1 MTAALSP
8 LSWFFLFAC
17 ALNGLVAIAIL
28 LVMNKTMRVANFLL
42 AINLLGISAVSV
54 TISLVESK
62 LILAVP
68 HFYRLPSP
76 VYYLMFPAA
85 YLYVKLI
92 LKDRTR
98 LERKDY
104 LHFLPAFIHLVEM
117 TPFYLLSAEEKVNNI
132 LQAFSQDIEIYAHS
146 EGWLPPYLH
155 NIIRGC
161 MAVIYAIAM
170 WRLIRNSIKETV
182 NNYATSITHWLKT
195 ITVLNAL
202 IGIGA
207 IVFLTALFI
216 PAEVRSYGFHLIF
229 LIVLLVVN
237 FHLFFRPEILYGLPQ
252 PVLAGNDPLDN
263 TPVEKPLKAAEYKA
277 EIPAFIYNYKS
288 QIHQYLTESKRYL
301 EPNFM
306 LQDLSRDTGIPQH
319 HLQLLIHKVE
329 EKKFSE
335 FINDYR
341 IQHLQDQIERGGMK
355 NKTLEGLAAESG
367 FSSKATFIRSVKKRT
382 GRTPKDYFNQGKTS
396 A

>member
-1 MTAALSP
+1 MMAALSP

-28 LVMNKTMRVANFLL
+28 LVKNKTMKVANLLL
-42 AINLLGISAVSV
+42 AINLLGISAASI

-62 LILAVP
+62 LILDVP

-104 LHFLPAFIHLVEM
+104 LHFLPALIHLVEM
-117 TPFYLLSAEEKVNNI
+117 TPFYLLSAEEKVNSI
-132 LQAFSQDIEIYAHS
+132 HLAFSQDIEIYAHS

-161 MAVIYAIAM
+161 MAIIYAIVM
-170 WRLIRNSIKETV
+170 WRLIWKSTKETV
-182 NNYATSITHWLKT
+182 NNYATSVAQWLKT
-195 ITVLNAL
+195 ITLLNTL
-202 IGIGA
+202 LGIGA
-207 IVFLTALFI
+207 IVFLTAVFI
-216 PAEVRSYGFHLIF
+216 PAEVRSLGFHLIF
-229 LIVLLVVN
+229 LIALLVVN

-252 PVLAGNDPLDN
+252 PVLAGNDPLR
-263 TPVEKPLKAAEYKA
+263 TTAVEKSLKPAEDKA

-288 QIHQYLTESKRYL
+288 QIHQYLTESRRYL

-335 FINDYR
+335 FINEYR

-367 FSSKATFIRSVKKRT
+367 FSSKATFIRSVKKHT
-382 GRTPKDYFNQGKTS
+382 GRTPKEYFNRGKAS
-396 A
+396 

>member
-1 MTAALSP
+1 MMAALS
-8 LSWFFLFAC
+8 LSWFFLFAF

-28 LVMNKTMRVANFLL
+28 LVKNKTMKVANLLL
-42 AINLLGISAVSV
+42 AINLLGISAVSI

-85 YLYVKLI
+85 YLYIKLI
-92 LKDRTR
+92 LKDKTR
-98 LERKDY
+98 LERMDY
-104 LHFLPAFIHLVEM
+104 LHFLPALIHLVEM
-117 TPFYLLSAEEKVNNI
+117 TPFYLLSAEEKVNSI
-132 LQAFSQDIEIYAHS
+132 REAFSQDIEIYAHS

-161 MAVIYAIAM
+161 IAIIYAIAM
-170 WRLIRNSIKETV
+170 WRLIRKSTKETV
-182 NNYATSITHWLKT
+182 INYANPVIQWLKK
-195 ITVLNAL
+195 ITLLNAL

-216 PAEVRSYGFHLIF
+216 PAEVRSFGFHFIF
-229 LIVLLVVN
+229 LIALLVVN

-252 PVLAGNDPLDN
+252 PVLAGNDPLSN
-263 TPVEKPLKAAEYKA
+263 TLVEKSLKPAEDKA

-288 QIHQYLTESKRYL
+288 QIHQYLTESRRYL

-335 FINDYR
+335 FINEYR

-367 FSSKATFIRSVKKRT
+367 FSSKATFIRSVKKHT
-382 GRTPKDYFNQGKTS
+382 GRTPKDYFYRGKTS
-396 A
+396 